1 MWYLVAF
8 GETQF
13 FGFTGYPARPY
24 TLFAKQEDQKHA
36 FSS

>member
-8 GETQF
+8 GEF
-13 FGFTGYPARPY
+13 HLFTGYPARPY